1 MRTSTTISKQRYD
14 SSTVGCSRATFRL
27 RKTFQSLLFEEPFPP
42 PNVDRTSP
50 WAGSPKTEGN
60 WFFTDMCSEVAR
72 RPRKPPSG
80 GQPSPMSNGSSI
92 FDARLSQPLSPQR
105 SLSCIM
111 SCRPSGLSVRSGG
124 KQETMHM
131 SRGRARGG
139 AAV

>member
-1 MRTSTTISKQRYD
+1 MLIVPVLGQGPQRLKAIG
-14 SSTVGCSRATFRL
+14 SSLTCALRWHGDPGSLPLEDRAIT
-27 RKTFQSLLFEEPFPP
+27 
-42 PNVDRTSP
+42 
-50 WAGSPKTEGN
+50 
-60 WFFTDMCSEVAR
+60 
-72 RPRKPPSG
+72 
-80 GQPSPMSNGSSI
+80 MSNGSSI

-111 SCRPSGLSVRSGG
+111 SCRPRGLSVRSGG